1 MKKFIIL
8 TLLSCLSV
16 FSHYSIAQ
24 QIPDPTVD
32 IISPP
37 AGLPNNTSIQTSIP
51 MAPTV
56 QNQLSFQGTLIL
68 DNLHKK
74 SKNKAFFNN
83 SAYEIGDTI
92 QNTWVVKSI
101 NTRQVVITNKETKE
115 NKTFK
120 SLGE

>member
-1 MKKFIIL
+1 MKKIIL
-8 TLLSCLSV
+8 STLFTCLSV
-16 FSHYSIAQ
+16 LSTYSLA

-37 AGLPNNTSIQTSIP
+37 AGLPSANIP
-51 MAPTV
+51 NQIPQMEIPN
-56 QNQLSFQGTLIL
+56 QSQLSFQGTLIL
-68 DNLHKK
+68 DNLPKK
-74 SKNKAFFNN
+74 SRNKAFFNN

-92 QNTWVVKSI
+92 QNTWVVQSI
-101 NTRQVVITNKETKE
+101 SNKQVVIKNKETKE